1 MRYTNGIMEKTAAP
15 PISKVTL
22 ARTNRLA
29 GTVVLP
35 GDKSISHRAALF
47 NAIATGSA
55 TVSNLSPG
63 ADVVST
69 LRCLQQLGVTIEPG
83 NRQGTYEITGLGT
96 RGLTEPN
103 DVLDAGNSGTTLR
116 LLSGVLAHH
125 PFFSVLTG
133 DASLRSRP
141 VYRVVEPL
149 RLMGASLT
157 ARDDDR
163 RPPLAIRGTELYGI
177 EYTLPVASAQV
188 KTAITLAALVADAP
202 TTIHQPALSRDHTEL
217 MLRAMGAVVE
227 EDGLSLTI
235 HPSDLKAI
243 NVEVPGDI
251 SSAAFWLVAAVCHP
265 NAEVRVLNVGV
276 NPTRTGVLEVLKA
289 MGADVQLENPRTSG
303 GEPVADLVAR
313 SSQLKAT
320 EIAGDLLV
328 NAIDEIPILAVAAC
342 FAEGATVVRDAQ
354 ELRVKESDRIKSI
367 VQELGRLGASVEE
380 REDGLVI
387 HGGQPL
393 HGATVESHGDH
404 RMAMSMA
411 VAGSLAKGETTVLDT
426 TAADISYPTFW
437 ETLASLSGKEA
448 RA

>member
-1 MRYTNGIMEKTAAP
+1 MEKTAAP
-15 PISKVTL
+15 PSSQVTL
-22 ARTNRLA
+22 ARPNRLV
-29 GTVVLP
+29 GTVSLP

-47 NAIATGSA
+47 NAIATGRA

-69 LRCLQQLGVTIEPG
+69 LRCLQQLGVTIKPS
-83 NRQGTYEITGLGT
+83 NQAGTYEIVGLGT
-96 RGLTEPN
+96 RGLTEPT
-103 DVLDAGNSGTTLR
+103 DILDAGNSGTTLR

-149 RLMGASLT
+149 RLMGAELT
-157 ARDDDR
+157 ARDGDR
-163 RPPLAIRGTELYGI
+163 RPPLAISGTDLRGI

-227 EDGLSLTI
+227 EEGLSLTV
-235 HPSDLKAI
+235 HPSDLQAI
-243 NVEVPGDI
+243 DVEVPGDI

-265 NAEVRVLNVGV
+265 DAEVRVLNVGV

-289 MGADVQLENPRTSG
+289 MGADVQIENPRTSG
-303 GEPVADLVAR
+303 GEAVADLVAK
-313 SSQLKAT
+313 SSELKAT

-328 NAIDEIPILAVAAC
+328 SAIDEIPILAVAAC
-342 FAEGATVVRDAQ
+342 FAEGSTVVRDAQ
-354 ELRVKESDRIKSI
+354 ELRVKESDRIQSV

-380 REDGLVI
+380 REDGLVV
-387 HGGQPL
+387 HGGMPL
-393 HGATVESHGDH
+393 KGAIVESHGDH
-404 RMAMSMA
+404 RMAMSLA
-411 VAGSLAKGETTVLDT
+411 VAGSLASGETSVLDT

-437 ETLASLSGKEA
+437 KTLASLSGQEA
-448 RA
+448 RV